1 MSEFECRNGHL
12 MASGEFTCSICGA
25 RLHRMDGM
33 TSREIARQ
41 EAAIDAAYEME
52 EGDFDEEL

>member
-1 MSEFECRNGHL
+1 

-41 EAAIDAAYEME
+41 EAAIDAAYDMYEM
-52 EGDFDEEL
+52 DEEDE

>member
-41 EAAIDAAYEME
+41 EAAIDEIYDMGE
-52 EGDFDEEL
+52 EYWDEEM

>member
-12 MASGEFTCSICGA
+12 MPSGKFKCEICGA

-33 TSREIARQ
+33 TSRQIARQ
-41 EAAIDAAYEME
+41 EAAIDAAYDMYEME
-52 EGDFDEEL
+52 EDDE

>member
-12 MASGEFTCSICGA
+12 MPSGKFKCEICGA

-33 TSREIARQ
+33 TSREIERSDAHE
-41 EAAIDAAYEME
+41 EALEQYYDMG
-52 EGDFDEEL
+52 EGDE